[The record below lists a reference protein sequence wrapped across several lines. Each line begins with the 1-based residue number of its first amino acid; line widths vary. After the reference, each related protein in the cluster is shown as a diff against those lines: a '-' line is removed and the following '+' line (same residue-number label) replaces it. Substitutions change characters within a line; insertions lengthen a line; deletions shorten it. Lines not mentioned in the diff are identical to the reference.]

1 VSRETWLP
9 FAILAA
15 VAVIGFAGWQWLEAR
30 DEAERESAR
39 LEREHARAEA
49 HAHLVGELREESHD
63 LLHDVLPGV
72 SLGDDV
78 DTVRAGRPDGAV
90 APSTQH
96 TDPGF
101 ALYDERM
108 PNGAQVMYA
117 FDDESGELVRIQMLS
132 KLDDVNGI
140 VPHFTAMNDRYGPPT
155 GIWDCRDESGMST
168 RRFTWRGTH
177 AALADIVLVYGNR
190 VSLTLYVTSNEQM
203 AASLHRAHCVP
214 ASEETLEQ
222 FPTTAPDAI
231 ERAQR
236 EEEARTP

>member
-1 VSRETWLP
+1 MP
-9 FAILAA
+9 FAILATL
-15 VAVIGFAGWQWLEAR
+15 VVVGLAGWRWMEAR
-30 DEAERESAR
+30 DEAAEEAARRERED
-39 LEREHARAEA
+39 ARAEA
-49 HAHLVGELREESHD
+49 HAHLVAELREESHD

-78 DTVRAGRPDGAV
+78 DAVRAGRPDGAL

-96 TDPGF
+96 ADPGY
-101 ALYDERM
+101 ALYEERM
-108 PNGAQVMYA
+108 ANGAQVMYA

-132 KLDDVNGI
+132 QLDDVNGI
-140 VPHFTAMNDRYGPPT
+140 VPHFGAMNDRYGPPT
-155 GIWDCRDESGMST
+155 GIWDCRDEGGMST

-222 FPTTAPDAI
+222 FPTTSADAI

-236 EEEARTP
+236 EEEERAP